1 MDVLFILEDTGSAR
15 FEPLN
20 AIVQW
25 TIARW
30 VGPQRLLENLSEG
43 KILQQ
48 IWPVPL
54 EHMDLKNE
62 MRCG

>member
-1 MDVLFILEDTGSAR
+1 MDVLFFLALCAR

-30 VGPQRLLENLSEG
+30 VGPQRLLENLSER
-43 KILQQ
+43 KIL
-48 IWPVPL
+48 
-54 EHMDLKNE
+54 
-62 MRCG
+62 